1 MFAHEMRPRIGN
13 AEGPYPDVK
22 NVKKRR
28 QARSWLRPFPCLAAE
43 LILRLLSPA
52 DTPRL
57 YTKVPSEMGWVGQP
71 HARGLQ
77 AGIPV
82 NANKQG
88 EHIDQNRLIALQALQ
103 LAVS

>member
-1 MFAHEMRPRIGN
+1 
-13 AEGPYPDVK
+13 V
-22 NVKKRR
+22 
-28 QARSWLRPFPCLAAE
+28 AAE

-57 YTKVPSEMGWVGQP
+57 YTRV
-71 HARGLQ
+71 RGLQ

-88 EHIDQNRLIALQALQ
+88 
-103 LAVS
+103 